1 MTTSA
6 PWQAHYPRGTR
17 SAIDLLTKRNLAALI
32 EAPRGEYGP
41 RTAFTCCLPNGMNG
55 SLTFEALGAASDA
68 FAAWLRECAGL
79 QAGDRVAVQMP
90 NCLAFPVAA
99 FGVLKAGA
107 VLVNTNPLYTAE
119 EMTKQFR
126 DAGIR
131 VLVIVDMFADK
142 LPAVTAAVGIEQV
155 VVVQLT
161 EFFPGAVGS
170 VVRLIQKHWNRQ
182 LPDVEVPHTLF
193 ADALREGREALEARP
208 SRDVRQYTDG
218 IGPDDIAALQYT
230 GGTTGVAKGAMLTHA
245 NLMSN
250 VAQVFEFSQE
260 RIERGSEVVLTALP
274 LYHILAFTA
283 NLLCFHTA
291 GAHNVLIPS
300 PRPLS
305 NLKRA
310 FENYRITWMTGVNT
324 LFNGLCNEHWF
335 QEYPPRHL
343 KAAVAGGMALHRSV
357 AERWERL
364 VGSPVVEG
372 YGLTES
378 SPVLTFNPFDRAKA
392 ESIGIPMPS
401 TDLRCVDEAGNE
413 VPAGTPGELAARGPQ
428 VMKGYWNR
436 PEETAQSLRDGWLL
450 TGDIGVMD
458 AEGYFRIV
466 DRKKDMIL
474 ASGFNVYPNELED
487 CIAKLPGV
495 QEVAVIGVPDG
506 ERGEAAKAFVVR
518 KDPALTADAVRAH
531 CRAHL
536 TGYKVPKF
544 IEFREELP
552 KSPVGKILRKDLRR
566 LEAEARKQA
575 SPRATA
581 GA

>member
-1 MTTSA
+1 
-6 PWQAHYPRGTR
+6 
-17 SAIDLLTKRNLAALI
+17 LI
-32 EAPRGEYGP
+32 EAPRHEFGP
-41 RTAFTCCLPNGMNG
+41 QTAFTCCLPNGMNG
-55 SLTFEALGAASDA
+55 ALTFEALGAASDA
-68 FAAWLRECAGL
+68 FAAWLRECAGVA
-79 QAGDRVAVQMP
+79 AGDRVAVQMP

-99 FGVLKAGA
+99 FGVVKAGA
-107 VLVNTNPLYTAE
+107 VLVNTNPLYTAD

-126 DAGIR
+126 DAGIK
-131 VLVIVDMFADK
+131 VLVIIDMFADK
-142 LPAVTAAVGIEQV
+142 LPAVTAAVGIEHV
-155 VVVQLT
+155 VVVKLT

-170 VVRLIQKHWNRQ
+170 VVRLIQKYWSRQ
-182 LPDVEVPHTLF
+182 LPEIEVPHVLF
-193 ADALREGREALEARP
+193 ADVLREGREALEARP
-208 SRDVRQYTDG
+208 SDTVAGYTAN
-218 IGPDDIAALQYT
+218 IGLHDIAALQYT

-250 VAQVFEFSQE
+250 MAMVFEFSQE
-260 RIERGSEVVLTALP
+260 RIERGREVVLTALP

-283 NLLCFHTA
+283 NLLCFYTA

-335 QEYPPRHL
+335 QEYPPKHL
-343 KAAVAGGMALHRSV
+343 KAAVAGGMALHSAV
-357 AERWERL
+357 AERWRKL

-378 SPVLTFNPFDRAKA
+378 SPVLTFNPFERSKP

-401 TDLRCVDEAGNE
+401 TELRCIDENGNE
-413 VPAGTPGELAARGPQ
+413 VPVGTAGEIAARGPQ
-428 VMKGYWNR
+428 VMKGYWNK
-436 PEETAQSLRDGWLL
+436 PEETAQVLKNGWLL

-458 AEGYFRIV
+458 EEGYFRIV

-487 CIAKLPGV
+487 CIAKLEGV
-495 QEVAVIGVPDG
+495 LEVAVIGVPDG

-518 KDPALTADAVRAH
+518 KDPALTTDAVRAH
-531 CRAHL
+531 CKQHL
-536 TGYKVPKF
+536 TGYKVPKL
-544 IEFREELP
+544 IEFRDDLP
-552 KSPVGKILRKDLRR
+552 KSPVGKILRKDLRQI
-566 LEAEARKQA
+566 EAQTRQQAPAR
-575 SPRATA
+575 STA
-581 GA
+581 EV